1 MPVTGSKERTSEERQ
16 RHIRELQEKL
26 QCIAGGPVPMGFSG
40 DCPDEIR
47 ERFLESVVAF
57 EEAEPVALFDELT
70 RMGLQMPAPE
80 DMDDVLLNSKLW
92 EIIRCMSLLGAYLHS
107 TDHLSDR
114 DLYRRL
120 WTDILREP
128 TVLMP
133 HNQDFAEHIDII
145 GTGSEE
151 DIQLYL
157 KFYADEEARQQWAED
172 FRDSSIPPPETPPFD
187 RDRHLPQAPNENPK
201 PVS

>member
-1 MPVTGSKERTSEERQ
+1 MPVTGSKERTSKERQ

-26 QCIAGGPVPMGFSG
+26 QHIAGGPVPMGFSEN
-40 DCPDEIR
+40 CPEEIR

-70 RMGLQMPAPE
+70 RMGLRMPAPE
-80 DMDDVLLNSKLW
+80 EMDDVQLNNKLW

-133 HNQDFAEHIDII
+133 HNQNFAGHLDII
-145 GTGSEE
+145 GSGSEE

-157 KFYADEEARQQWAED
+157 RYYADEEERQRWTEEFTGD
-172 FRDSSIPPPETPPFD
+172 PVPPHEPLPFD
-187 RDRHLPQAPNENPK
+187 RDRLLPQAPNENPR